1 MSFSFDKLAIAV
13 ILLWVFLYTVSF
25 GVWTWKAKNKL
36 GAVMVFWV
44 AIAVIALPVYS
55 IFFVR

>member
-1 MSFSFDKLAIAV
+1 MPFSLDKLVISV
-13 ILLWVFLYTVSF
+13 ILLWTFLYTVSF

-36 GAVMVFWV
+36 GAAMVFMV
-44 AIAVIALPVYS
+44 AISVIALPVYT